1 MEKEF
6 FGNAN
11 ATSPSPHL
19 SYRPSISISSPQDME
34 IQANDRLPNCFLNL
48 NWENSMDHGVH
59 FDSALSS
66 FVSSP
71 AASNSRGA
79 SESVVIRE
87 LIGRLGSICNSN
99 DISTQQSQTLNYM
112 GEGNNSTNT
121 SCYSTPLNSPPKL
134 NNLSMLDHQL
144 PMPNHP
150 GLAPFSTDPGFAE
163 RAARYSCFGTKSLG
177 GLMGQFGFN
186 DLEMPQRSTR
196 LVENGKLSRVSSSHS
211 LKATGSLMNAQE
223 QERLEEQ
230 MRSIP
235 ASVSDRRFTNKLSR
249 SSSPDNAE
257 FNNAAFEKPLASES
271 IQIEEAN
278 MKSVNDVNARKRK
291 TAPKSKA
298 KDITSL
304 SSSSKDAKE
313 ATDDDKSNGKR
324 SKSNDTNGNEKA
336 SAKAKG
342 EPNSGDGA
350 KKQNKDTPKPSPEPP
365 KDYIHVRARRGQA
378 TDSHSLAERVR
389 REKIS
394 ERMKFLQD
402 LVPGCNK
409 VTGKA
414 LMLDEIINY
423 VQSLQ
428 RQVEFLS
435 MKLAT
440 VNPRLDFNM
449 EATLTKDLLQ
459 SRESLSQAM
468 YQLNSSVS
476 AFHYGHQGEGTPV
489 QREISNRTET
499 QSSMN
504 PLGPTLQRNTSLELP
519 PLDGFGEA
527 AAHFANFWEDDLQS
541 VVQMG
546 FNQNQ
551 SQESGFEIHSF
562 QGKSPRLTC

>member
-6 FGNAN
+6 LGFR
-11 ATSPSPHL
+11 ATSPQEMEVQ
-19 SYRPSISISSPQDME
+19 SS
-34 IQANDRLPNCFLNL
+34 DRLPNVFLNL
-48 NWENSMDHGVH
+48 NWENSMDHNAP
-59 FDSALSS
+59 FESALSS

-71 AASNSRGA
+71 AGSNTRA
-79 SESVVIRE
+79 PPPSESVVIRE

-99 DISTQQSQTLNYM
+99 DISATQSQTFNYM
-112 GEGNNSTNT
+112 GGGESNNT
-121 SCYSTPLNSPPKL
+121 SCYSTPLNSPPKV
-134 NNLSMLDHQL
+134 NNNHSSMLDHQL
-144 PMPNHP
+144 AMPNP
-150 GLAPFSTDPGFAE
+150 PSLSFPTDPGFAE
-163 RAARYSCFGTKSLG
+163 RAARYSCFGTKNLG

-186 DLEMPQRSTR
+186 DVEMPPRSS
-196 LVENGKLSRVSSSHS
+196 GKLSRVSSSQS
-211 LKATGSLMNAQE
+211 LKAAAAAAAAGLGIQE
-223 QERLEEQ
+223 NKDSETD
-230 MRSIP
+230 MRSVT
-235 ASVSDRRFTNKLSR
+235 ASDRKFNKLSR
-249 SSSPDNAE
+249 SNSPENNGNAYAE
-257 FNNAAFEKPLASES
+257 TTPIDDGN
-271 IQIEEAN
+271 
-278 MKSVNDVNARKRK
+278 VNARKRK
-291 TAPKSKA
+291 ATPKGKA
-298 KDITSL
+298 STKDT
-304 SSSSKDAKE
+304 KE
-313 ATDDDKSNGKR
+313 VADDDKSNGKR
-324 SKSNDTNGNEKA
+324 SKSNETNGNEKV
-336 SAKAKG
+336 SAKGKV
-342 EPNSGDGA
+342 EPNGAASGEGN
-350 KKQNKDTPKPSPEPP
+350 KKQNKENPKPVPEPP

-449 EATLTKDLLQ
+449 EQTLTKDLLQ

-476 AFHYGHQGEGTPV
+476 AFHYGHQGEGHPQ
-489 QREISNRTET
+489 QRDMSNRTET
-499 QSSMN
+499 QCSMN
-504 PLGPTLQRNTSLELP
+504 PVNTILHRNLSMELP

-546 FNQNQ
+546 FGQNQ
-551 SQESGFEIHSF
+551 SQDTAFESQSF
-562 QGKSPRLTC
+562 HGSLSTTNMKVEL